1 MSHCGRRGWIRSGA
15 GAGGVAIGV
24 ALLISLVSDAVG
36 QTLGPPPVPLGTPLS
51 RDVGES
57 GAPALAPGFTPAQPK
72 APSFTRPAPGTAPVA
87 PAAPGPRIMVRE
99 IRLSGNTTFTSEELA
114 QVTAPFVGRAVTMV
128 DLEAARRALTLHYVN
143 RGYVNSGALIPDQ
156 KIENGIV
163 RMEIIEGALADIDIS
178 GNERLRSAYVADRLR
193 LGAGPPLNLNALQE
207 QMQILLQGPFI
218 KRINAELAPGDRPGE
233 ARLSAQIEEGP
244 RYRNSFAI
252 DNDVSPSLGE
262 LHGVY
267 RGAVYNLTG
276 RGDVLTGQVDLARGL
291 SEVSLNYG
299 IPLNANDLT
308 MDVYLR
314 LSETEVVEDPFG
326 ALDIEG
332 EGRTLALRLSQPL
345 LRTPNQQFT
354 LAGGLDLRQSSS
366 TLLGAPFSFSPGVP
380 SDGEVKLS
388 VLRFIQD
395 WNMRSRTRVFAV
407 RSTFS
412 LGIDAFDATTNGG
425 DLPSGEFF
433 AWLAQLQ
440 FLQRFGENGNE
451 LFARLDAQ
459 WTDDPL
465 FGPEQ
470 FAVGGLYSVR
480 GYRKNLEVR
489 DKGYSGTLELRLPVL
504 RDETGQVKFALIPF
518 FDIGS
523 TWFNERDT
531 PDPETVSSV
540 GLGLRWQP
548 DPSLRAEVFFAHAM
562 EDVPNK
568 GDDLQ
573 DDGIHFALTATFD

>member
-1 MSHCGRRGWIRSGA
+1 MSHCCIKGKGWTRIRAS
-15 GAGGVAIGV
+15 AGGVVIGV
-24 ALLISLVSDAVG
+24 ALLIALVPGAVG
-36 QTLGPPPVPLGTPLS
+36 QTLGPPSVPLGTPLS
-51 RDVGES
+51 RDVG
-57 GAPALAPGFTPAQPK
+57 APALAPGFSPAQPK
-72 APSFTRPAPGTAPVA
+72 EPSFTQPPPDTAPVA
-87 PAAPGPRIMVRE
+87 PVAPGPRIMVRE
-99 IRLSGNTTFTSEELA
+99 IRLSGNTIFSSEELA
-114 QVTAPFVGRAVTMV
+114 QVTAPYVGRAINMV
-128 DLEAARRALTLHYVN
+128 DLEAARRSLTLHYVN

-156 KIENGIV
+156 KVEDGIV
-163 RMEIIEGALADIDIS
+163 RMEIIEGVLADIDIS
-178 GNERLRSAYVADRLR
+178 GNERLRSAYVAERLG
-193 LGAGPPLNLNALQE
+193 LGAGPPLNVNDLQE

-233 ARLSAQIEEGP
+233 ARLSAQIEEGA

-262 LHGVY
+262 VHGVY

-276 RGDVLTGQVDLARGL
+276 RGDVLSGQLDLAGGL
-291 SEVSLNYG
+291 SEVSVNYG
-299 IPLNANDLT
+299 VPLNANDLT
-308 MDVYLR
+308 MDVHLR
-314 LSETEVVEDPFG
+314 LSETEVVEDPFDV
-326 ALDIEG
+326 LDIEG
-332 EGRTLALRLSQPL
+332 QGRTLALRLSQPV
-345 LRTPNQQFT
+345 LRTPNQQLT
-354 LAGGLDLRQSSS
+354 LAGGLDLRQSIS
-366 TLLGAPFSFSPGVP
+366 TLLGERFSFSPGVP
-380 SDGEVKLS
+380 SDGEVQLS

-395 WNMRSRTRVFAV
+395 WNTRSRTRVLAL
-407 RSTFS
+407 RSTLS

-480 GYRKNLEVR
+480 GYRKNLVVR
-489 DKGYSGTLELRLPVL
+489 DKGYSGTLELRLPVM
-504 RDETGQVKFALIPF
+504 RDETGQAKFTLIPF

-523 TWFNERDT
+523 AWFNKRDT
-531 PDPETVSSV
+531 PDPETVSSA
-540 GLGLRWQP
+540 GLGLRWQL
-548 DPSLRAEVFFAHAM
+548 DPRLRAEVFYAHAM

-568 GDDLQ
+568 GNDLQ
-573 DDGIHFALTATFD
+573 DDGIHFALTATLD